1 MLCVVAGIYHF
12 ISIRKKEDK
21 MAASNQ
27 VSVKN
32 STDDPFYKLLK
43 LYNTA
48 NEKILKNNTSD
59 IVPKFQVKVTGTL
72 QGQICDMPIL
82 PTPPLVILVL
92 EIFIGM
98 YSLSILE
105 CLF

>member
-1 MLCVVAGIYHF
+1 
-12 ISIRKKEDK
+12 

-27 VSVKN
+27 LSVKN
-32 STDDPFYKLLK
+32 PTDDPFYKLLK

-72 QGQICDMPIL
+72 QGQITDMPM

-105 CLF
+105 CTFAFPFIYGAIQ